1 MSNPAEPTSQE
12 ATAPAPADSTIAPT
26 PAPAIVDTAS
36 LDVPMADAGES
47 ASSPI
52 PIPQAA
58 PSAPSPAPGRTGTP
72 SRNVNGEASSRAG
85 SVHPDANATSF
96 PNRAV
101 EHGDSARMYINNHV
115 TAALLEGMKIISKNQ
130 PANPL
135 HVLGNFLLEES
146 RRRNEPS
153 T

>member
-1 MSNPAEPTSQE
+1 MSNPAEPVAQE
-12 ATAPAPADSTIAPT
+12 ATAPADSTV
-26 PAPAIVDTAS
+26 APASATTMADAAS
-36 LDVPMADAGES
+36 LDIPMADAGEP
-47 ASSPI
+47 ASSPV
-52 PIPQAA
+52 PIPQVA

-85 SVHPDANATSF
+85 SVHPDNNATNF

-101 EHGDSARMYINNHV
+101 EHGDNARMYINNHV

-153 T
+153 A

>member
-1 MSNPAEPTSQE
+1 MSNPAEPATQE
-12 ATAPAPADSTIAPT
+12 ATAPADSTAVPAPT
-26 PAPAIVDTAS
+26 TTIADAAG
-36 LDVPMADAGES
+36 LDVPMADAVEP
-47 ASSPI
+47 ASSPV
-52 PIPQAA
+52 PIPQVA
-58 PSAPSPAPGRTGTP
+58 PSAPSPAPRTGTP
-72 SRNVNGEASSRAG
+72 SRNVNGEVSSRAG
-85 SVHPDANATSF
+85 SVHPDTNATNI

-115 TAALLEGMKIISKNQ
+115 TAALLEGMKIISKHQ

-153 T
+153 A